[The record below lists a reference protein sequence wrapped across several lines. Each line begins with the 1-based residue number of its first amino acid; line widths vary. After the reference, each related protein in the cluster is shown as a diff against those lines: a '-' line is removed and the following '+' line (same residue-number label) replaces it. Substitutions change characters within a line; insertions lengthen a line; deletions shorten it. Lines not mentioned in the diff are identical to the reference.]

1 MTKKCLGCGI
11 TLQNINKLALGYC
24 PKEISEAKYCE
35 RCFKIIH
42 YNKASVATLPKESS
56 QIISIVNKNA
66 SYVFFL
72 IDFLNINRETINKFK
87 EINVPKTLIISKCD
101 VIPKSIKLNR
111 VSVYLKEEYG
121 LDDEIIFVS
130 STKSKNLGTIINIL
144 EKKSVNTA
152 YILGYTNSGKSTLIN
167 TLYEKYTSNKSSIT
181 TSLIPNTTLD
191 FISMKINNDLTL
203 IDSPGFILNSSL
215 YKNDDIALIKRI
227 NPKNYLKPITFQ
239 CNKLM
244 YLNIEDKIILKVNSK
259 NNSLTFY
266 LSNELNIKK
275 SFKSILKDFNLQL
288 EVKDDSD
295 IVIKGLGFINVK
307 KATTIEVIVTE
318 PSLIEVRD
326 SIFKGSSINE

>member
-11 TLQNINKLALGYC
+11 TLQNFNKLGLGYC
-24 PKEISEAKYCE
+24 PKKIEEAVYCE

-42 YNKASVATLPKESS
+42 YSKASVASLPKESTK
-56 QIISIVNKNA
+56 IISIVNKKA
-66 SYVFFL
+66 LHVFFL
-72 IDFLNINRETINKFK
+72 IDFLNINSETINKFK
-87 EINVPKTLIISKCD
+87 EISVPKTLIISKCD
-101 VIPKSIKLNR
+101 VIPKSIKLNNVR
-111 VSVYLKEEYG
+111 AYLKEEYG

-130 STKSKNLGTIINIL
+130 STKTKNLSTIINIL
-144 EKKSVNTA
+144 ERENVNTA
-152 YILGYTNSGKSTLIN
+152 YVLGFTNSGKSTLIN
-167 TLYEKYTSNKSSIT
+167 ALYEKYTSNKSRIT

-191 FISMKINNDLTL
+191 FISVKINDNLTL
-203 IDSPGFILNSSL
+203 IDSPGFVLNNNL

-244 YLNIEDKIILKVNSK
+244 YLNIEDKIIFKINSK

-275 SFKSILKDFNLQL
+275 SFKSTLKEFNLQL
-288 EVKDDSD
+288 EVKDNSD

-307 KATTIEVIVTE
+307 KATTIEAFIAE
-318 PSLIEVRD
+318 PSLIEVR
-326 SIFKGSSINE
+326 SSVFKGV